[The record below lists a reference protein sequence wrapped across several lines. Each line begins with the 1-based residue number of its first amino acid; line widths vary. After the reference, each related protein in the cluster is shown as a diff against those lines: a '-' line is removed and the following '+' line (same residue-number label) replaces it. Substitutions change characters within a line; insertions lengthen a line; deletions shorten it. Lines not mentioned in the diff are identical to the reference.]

1 MVPMSYLFT
10 NCLCFSGIKPG
21 SNISYNCNI
30 SLLNKI
36 IEHPH
41 HRLVEPLPETMED
54 EVFIIVASFS
64 QKQASLC
71 HLKNVPLKSNFSKL
85 RTARSR
91 SITRAKSM

>member
-10 NCLCFSGIKPG
+10 DCLCFSGIKPG

-36 IEHPH
+36 IEHPS
-41 HRLVEPLPETMED
+41 ETMED
-54 EVFIIVASFS
+54 GVFRIVASFS

-71 HLKNVPLKSNFSKL
+71 HLKNVPLESNFSKL

-91 SITRAKSM
+91 SITRAKSKKY